1 MPSTLPLS
9 QLLRARTR
17 SAHRAIESL
26 DFLRSFLRGVVE
38 MRAYCRYLRDLLHVY
53 EKLESS
59 LAANHAHPMVR
70 PLLLPVLWRQTALLA
85 DLRFLAPEL
94 QLSERPSPAA
104 LAYGVRLSWLGC
116 QHPELL
122 VAHAYARYLGDLSG
136 GQILRRIAA
145 RALQL
150 RDDQGL
156 AFYGYPEGTDLQAL
170 KREYRA
176 RLDELPVN
184 DVLAERIAD
193 EAVVAFQ
200 CNGDLLRE
208 RSGSAWMGVWKLLSR
223 PNSALLHD
231 PGVGQRRIPQP

>member
-1 MPSTLPLS
+1 MPSTVPLS
-9 QLLRARTR
+9 QLLRVRTR

-38 MRAYCRYLRDLLHVY
+38 KPTYCRYLRDLLYVY
-53 EKLESS
+53 EQLESS
-59 LAANHAHPMVR
+59 LAANHAHPMVQ
-70 PLLLPVLWRQTALLA
+70 PLLLPVLWRQAALLA

-94 QLSERPSPAA
+94 ELGARPSPAA
-104 LAYGVRLSWLGC
+104 LAYGVRLRWLDS

-150 RDDQGL
+150 SSDQGL
-156 AFYGYPEGTDLQAL
+156 AFYGYPEGTDLQEL

-176 RLDELPVN
+176 RLDQLPVTGT
-184 DVLAERIAD
+184 LSERIAD
-193 EAVVAFQ
+193 EAVVAFE
-200 CNGDLLRE
+200 CNGAILRE
-208 RSGSAWMGVWKLLSR
+208 LSGSAWMGLWKLLSR
-223 PNSALLHD
+223 PSSALLRA
-231 PGVGQRRIPQP
+231 PS